1 MKQLFKLSCF
11 VLLML
16 FSVTVYA
23 QRTVSGKV
31 SSGED
36 NSPLPGVSVVV
47 KGTSTGTTTDVD
59 GNYRVNVPENAILV
73 FSYVGFLKQEV
84 EVGNR
89 SVIDITLQTDNKMLS
104 EVVVTGYG
112 VQTKRELT
120 GSIANWEQLLIRI
133 SAACYGIGKIRLLIL
148 QLLQT
153 III

>member
-1 MKQLFKLSCF
+1 M
-11 VLLML
+11 
-16 FSVTVYA
+16 
-23 QRTVSGKV
+23 
-31 SSGED
+31 
-36 NSPLPGVSVVV
+36 
-47 KGTSTGTTTDVD
+47 
-59 GNYRVNVPENAILV
+59 PENATLV

-104 EVVVTGYG
+104 EVVVTGHG